1 MEPRFAGASAA
12 RADALYCIAQGLA
25 ADRSGAGRPYRD
37 LRLSVGVARDASFHP
52 AISMATGTP
61 DLAYAVAR
69 GELDVAAV
77 NPSAFMIMAYRG
89 TGPFRDPLPI
99 RALAVMPSWDRMA
112 FAVSEK
118 TGLTSIAEIRE
129 RRYPLRLSIR
139 RNPAHATRFV
149 IDEVLGAEGIR
160 LADIEAWGGRL
171 EYVESPSQ
179 KSRLDGMAD
188 GSLDAVFDEGI
199 KSWGTIALDQG
210 MRFLPLGAKATARL
224 DAIGWPV
231 GPIPRAL
238 FPKFTDEVAG
248 ASFSGWPIF
257 VRADVA
263 DEVVY
268 QMTRALDESRG
279 QIAWDAPEAVRLADL
294 CQDTDMAP
302 IGIPLHPGAER
313 YYRERGA
320 ISPT

>member
-1 MEPRFAGASAA
+1 MEPRLAGASAA
-12 RADALYCIAQGLA
+12 RADALYRIAQGLA
-25 ADRSGAGRPYRD
+25 ADRSGGERPFRD
-37 LRLSVGVARDASFHP
+37 LRVSVGVARDATFHP

-69 GELDVAAV
+69 GELEAAAV

-89 TGPFRDPLPI
+89 TGPFTEPLPI

-112 FAVSEK
+112 FAVAEK
-118 TGLTSIAEIRE
+118 TGLTSIADIRE
-129 RRYPLRLSIR
+129 RRYPLQLSIR

-149 IDEVLGAEGIR
+149 VDEVLRAEG
-160 LADIEAWGGRL
+160 LSLGDIETWGGRL
-171 EYVESPSQ
+171 QYVETPSQ
-179 KSRLDGMAD
+179 QSRLAGMAD

-199 KSWGTIALDQG
+199 KSWGKIALDQG
-210 MRFLPLGAKATARL
+210 MRFLPLGEKATARL
-224 DAIGWPV
+224 EAIGWPV

-238 FPKFTDEVAG
+238 FPKLSEEVAG

-257 VRADVA
+257 VRADLA
-263 DEVVY
+263 DDVVY
-268 QMTRALDESRG
+268 QMARALDESRG
-279 QIAWDAPEAVRLADL
+279 EIVWDVPEAVQLADL
-294 CQDTDMAP
+294 CRDTDAAP

-320 ISPT
+320 L